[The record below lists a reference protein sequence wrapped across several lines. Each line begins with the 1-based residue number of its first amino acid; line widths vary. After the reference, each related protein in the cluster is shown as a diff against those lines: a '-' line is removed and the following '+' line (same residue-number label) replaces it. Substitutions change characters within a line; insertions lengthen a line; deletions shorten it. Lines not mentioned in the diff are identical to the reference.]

1 MNYIYLGI
9 LCATILAGLWS
20 YLFYYSIESK
30 RRLER
35 ILHFDS
41 YATVLEYHMN
51 KAYDIIHK
59 DRILIFSIEATKM
72 SEMDFQRAAVDFT
85 HLVLKMIG
93 SVLQK
98 EFTQFYGDE
107 DTLLFN
113 INEYFSTRY
122 EDDEIRKKSMA
133 DLMSEG
139 TGQGDEI
146 TEG

>member
-9 LCATILAGLWS
+9 FCAIGFAGLWS

-41 YATVLEYHMN
+41 YAAVLEYHMN
-51 KAYDIIHK
+51 KAYEIIHK

-85 HLVLKMIG
+85 TLVLKMIG
-93 SVLQK
+93 LGLQK
-98 EFTQFYGDE
+98 EFTRLYGDE
-107 DTLLFN
+107 STLLFN

-122 EDDEIRKKSMA
+122 EDDEVRKKSMTE
-133 DLMSEG
+133 LMSEE
-139 TGQGDEI
+139 GQGDEI

>member
-59 DRILIFSIEATKM
+59 DRILIFSLEATKM
-72 SEMDFQRAAVDFT
+72 SEVDFQRAAVDFT

-133 DLMSEG
+133 DLMGEG
-139 TGQGDEI
+139 TGDVDEI
-146 TEG
+146 TGS